1 MIEILSFV
9 FGGVFR
15 VIPKIMEIYDKQ
27 KEREHERL
35 MLDLQ
40 LKADT
45 ARATLEMQKLEVQGN
60 ITQQVEELRAIVAAT
75 NAQATPSER
84 TGNWFLDGLL
94 VISDVLS
101 KLVRPLLTYWYCV
114 VAYGAYK
121 VATYIIVMQAG
132 ATWYN
137 AVTLLWTQ
145 ADSSIMISI
154 ISFWFVDRVIRA
166 REKEQL
172 R

>member
-9 FGGVFR
+9 FGGIFR

-40 LKADT
+40 MKADG
-45 ARATLEMQKLEVQGN
+45 ARAQLEMQKLEVQGN

-75 NAQATPSER
+75 NAQAKPAQR

-94 VISDVLS
+94 VFSEIASS
-101 KLVRPLLTYWYCV
+101 LVRPLLTYWYCV
-114 VAYGAYK
+114 AAYGAYK
-121 VATYIIVMQAG
+121 VATYFIVMQSG

-137 AVTLLWTQ
+137 AVTMLWT
-145 ADSSIMISI
+145 SSDHAVMFSI
-154 ISFWFVDRVIRA
+154 IGFWFVDRAIRK
-166 REKEQL
+166 REQSGS
-172 R
+172 